1 MFFLI
6 IKDTGIS
13 TTCTD
18 LIIFIKALTTFTL
31 LCKLTPCDEVS
42 RYKLNFLERSVRCLL
57 NVTLFFIWVLG
68 DSLFFSLLCRETT
81 SVLLFDSW
89 IYIFPYFSLFSAS
102 VLRSYSHEMFIRGLL
117 IWYYFIAL
125 VKIFFTVYLPIQT
138 LFVAVIVQQNM
149 FLSSRIS
156 FSFQTTTTG
165 LPRQLFYLRW
175 TRVT

>member
-1 MFFLI
+1 MKFQ
-6 IKDTGIS
+6 G
-13 TTCTD
+13 
-18 LIIFIKALTTFTL
+18 
-31 LCKLTPCDEVS
+31 
-42 RYKLNFLERSVRCLL
+42 YKLNFLERSVRCLL
-57 NVTLFFIWVLG
+57 NVILFFIWVLG
-68 DSLFFSLLCRETT
+68 DSLFFSLLCREKPRQYYSSTAGY
-81 SVLLFDSW
+81 
-89 IYIFPYFSLFSAS
+89 IYHFSLFSAS

-117 IWYYFIAL
+117 IRYCFIAL

>member
-18 LIIFIKALTTFTL
+18 LIICIEALTTFTL

-57 NVTLFFIWVLG
+57 NVILFFIWILG

-81 SVLLFDSW
+81 SVLLLDSW
-89 IYIFPYFSLFSAS
+89 IYISFELISAS

-117 IWYYFIAL
+117 TRYCFIAL